1 MTQTGR
7 LSWKGLLILAIG
19 VLVFPV
25 FTGAAARGA
34 PQQPT
39 QIGFT
44 MVRST
49 AAQNGGCLGRAGAD
63 VRVVTRGANQVMQV
77 NVRGLPANTGFVLFV
92 IQVPNAPFGMGWYQG
107 DVDTG
112 ANGRGSATFIG
123 RFNIETFVVAPGS
136 APAPRTHRAQPFPDA
151 GSNPAT
157 APVHMYHL
165 GLWFD
170 VANDARRAGCPA
182 TVTPFNGDHTAG
194 IQALSTRNFPNGNG
208 PLRRL
213 P

>member
-34 PQQPT
+34 PQQPE
-39 QIGFT
+39 QISFT

-49 AAQNGGCLGRAGAD
+49 AAQNGGCLGGAGAD

-136 APAPRTHRAQPFPDA
+136 ADAPRTHRDQPFPDA

-194 IQALSTRNFPNGNG
+194 IQALSTRNFPPGNG

>member
-1 MTQTGR
+1 MTQRGR
-7 LSWKGLLILAIG
+7 LSWKGLLVLAIG

-34 PQQPT
+34 PQQPE
-39 QIGFT
+39 QIRFT
-44 MVRST
+44 MVRS
-49 AAQNGGCLGRAGAD
+49 ASAEAGGCVRGAAAD
-63 VRVVTRGANQVMQV
+63 VRVVTQGANQVMQV
-77 NVRGLPANTGFVLFV
+77 SVRGLPANTGFVLFV
-92 IQVPNAPFGMGWYQG
+92 IQVPNAPFGLSWYQG

-112 ANGRGSATFIG
+112 PNGRGSATFIG
-123 RFNIETFVVAPGS
+123 RFNIETFVVAPGTAS
-136 APAPRTHRAQPFPDA
+136 APRTHRNAPFSDA

-157 APVHMYHL
+157 APGHMYHL

-170 VANDARRAGCPA
+170 VANDARKAGCPG

-194 IQALSTRNFPNGNG
+194 IQVLSTRNFAAGDG